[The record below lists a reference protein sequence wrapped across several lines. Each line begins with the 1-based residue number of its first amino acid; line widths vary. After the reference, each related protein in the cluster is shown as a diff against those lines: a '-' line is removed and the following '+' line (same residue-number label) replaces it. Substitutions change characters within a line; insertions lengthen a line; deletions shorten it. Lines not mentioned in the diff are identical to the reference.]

1 MGLFEA
7 QRIQV
12 DWRAEAL
19 QSGLDE
25 QTVDAVRE
33 KTINTLMEAIT
44 QAAKDSGA
52 IKEEDIIDVESI
64 DGE

>member
-1 MGLFEA
+1 
-7 QRIQV
+7 
-12 DWRAEAL
+12 
-19 QSGLDE
+19 
-25 QTVDAVRE
+25 VRE

-64 DGE
+64 DNGE